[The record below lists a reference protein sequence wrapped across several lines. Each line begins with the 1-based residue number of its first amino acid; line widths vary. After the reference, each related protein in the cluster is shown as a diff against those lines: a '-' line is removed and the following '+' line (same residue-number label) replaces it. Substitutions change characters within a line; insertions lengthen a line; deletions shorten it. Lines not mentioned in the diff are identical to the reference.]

1 MYSFIEGKIAEL
13 TPANAVI
20 NCSGIGYQISISLN
34 TYTKLAGKESC
45 RLFTHLVVREDAL
58 VLFGFADEQ
67 ERLMFLHLI
76 SVSGIGPNTA
86 RLILSAMSPDEIAE
100 AIIRENVKLLQSI
113 KGIGGKSAQRII
125 VDLKDKMQKDA
136 PVREIFGSSHNT
148 SRVEALSALVMLG
161 FNKTLAEKAIE
172 QVLNKEGLTL
182 PVEQIIKSA
191 LKIL

>member
-20 NCSGIGYQISISLN
+20 DCSGIGYLISISLN
-34 TYTKLAGKESC
+34 TYMKLTGKASC

-58 VLFGFADEQ
+58 VLFGFADEH
-67 ERLMFLHLI
+67 ERTMFQHLI

-125 VDLKDKMQKDA
+125 IDLKDKMQKDS
-136 PVREIFGSSHNT
+136 PVREILGSTHNT
-148 SRVEALSALVMLG
+148 SRAEALSALVMLG

-172 QVLNKEGLTL
+172 QVQKTEGMAL

>member
-13 TPANAVI
+13 SPANAVI
-20 NCSGIGYQISISLN
+20 DCSGIGYLISISLN
-34 TYTKLAGKESC
+34 TYMKLTGKESC

-58 VLFGFADEQ
+58 VLFGFADEY
-67 ERLMFLHLI
+67 ERTMFQHLI

-125 VDLKDKMQKDA
+125 IDLKDKMQKDS
-136 PVREIFGSSHNT
+136 PVREILGSTHNT
-148 SRVEALSALVMLG
+148 SRAEALSALVMLG

-172 QVLNKEGLTL
+172 QVQKTEGMAL